1 MRPGF
6 FTRWTLAVALS
17 FIPLAHAQ
25 KGPAA
30 AHPEVGEIAWTN
42 LPLEARDT
50 IALIRK
56 GGPYP
61 YAKDGAVFGNREGI
75 LPRAKRGYYREYT
88 VKTPGVRT
96 RGARRL
102 IAGASGELYYSDDHY
117 NHFRRVRE

>member
-61 YAKDGAVFGNREGI
+61 YAKDGAVFGNRERL
-75 LPRAKRGYYREYT
+75 LPSRPSGFYREYT
-88 VKTPGVRT
+88 VPIPGEDD
-96 RGARRL
+96 RGPRL
-102 IAGASGELYYSDDHY
+102 GAA
-117 NHFRRVRE
+117 